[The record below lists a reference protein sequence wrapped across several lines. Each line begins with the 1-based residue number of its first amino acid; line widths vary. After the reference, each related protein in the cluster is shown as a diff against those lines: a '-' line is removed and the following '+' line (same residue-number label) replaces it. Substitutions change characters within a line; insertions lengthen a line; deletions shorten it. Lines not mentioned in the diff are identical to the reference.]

1 MTVKDYATFDL
12 PETITITYKMNY
24 IVLSDFDFESEYF
37 FLNLN

>member
-12 PETITITYKMNY
+12 PETITILYKMNY
-24 IVLSDFDFESEYF
+24 IVLSDFDYGSEYF